1 MLTAEAFE
9 SLAIRFARRKKWTLS
24 RAPPD
29 DFVQPKPPHLDSG
42 RIPLRRPPP
51 QPLSLQPPPPPPP
64 AAAAAAAAAAKAR
77 AVMPSAELDDD
88 PLALPP
94 APPPLDQH
102 LQLHIVFSLTY
113 AAPQLLVHGYHPDG
127 TPWTLDQVR
136 CYLEECMCASST
148 GVPTSMITQVR
159 TAARAFFAPARS
171 HTHARRRPRRWSTR
185 HLARPPA
192 PFMPALLR
200 S

>member
-1 MLTAEAFE
+1 MLSAEDFE
-9 SLAIRFARRKKWTLS
+9 SLATRFARREGWTLS

-51 QPLSLQPPPPPPP
+51 QPLSPRPPPPPPP
-64 AAAAAAAAAAKAR
+64 AAAAMAR
-77 AVMPSAELDDD
+77 VVMPSAELVDD
-88 PLALPP
+88 PLVLPP
-94 APPPLDQH
+94 APPQFDQH

-113 AAPQLLVHGYHPDG
+113 ASPQLLVHGFHADG
-127 TPWTLDQVR
+127 TPWSLDQVR

-148 GVPTSMITQVR
+148 GVRTSMITQVR

-171 HTHARRRPRRWSTR
+171 RTHARPRPRRWSTR
-185 HLARPPA
+185 RLARPLA